1 MGRAEMVV
9 LSVRGPS
16 LFPLSFFALRNFEF
30 PAKIKKGGGK
40 THRTPYLLRPW
51 RSDIPPPFP
60 VGSWETLA
68 EESLQTKEKA
78 EKSIF
83 IYGTSFGK
91 GNLFRDFQRVQIYS
105 IAHKNQKRITAG
117 NHSKLGSPHSTT
129 SQKRRSTHLR
139 IRSYVGT

>member
-1 MGRAEMVV
+1 MVV

-68 EESLQTKEKA
+68 EESLQMKEKA
-78 EKSIF
+78 EKNYFYLRHIF
-83 IYGTSFGK
+83 WKREFIPRFSASP
-91 GNLFRDFQRVQIYS
+91 NLFYR
-105 IAHKNQKRITAG
+105 
-117 NHSKLGSPHSTT
+117 
-129 SQKRRSTHLR
+129 SQKPKKNYGRHPFQIGESP
-139 IRSYVGT
+139 